1 MDASKQTRP
10 LKQNRLVVRDALA
23 AMIVALI
30 VSVLVHHH

>member
-1 MDASKQTRP
+1 MDASKQNSP
-10 LKQNRLVVRDALA
+10 LKKNRLVVRYALA